1 MSYKTVLVNFQ
12 DAKRAPALIG
22 FATTLA
28 ERHGAHLTGLFVMP
42 VTDAFPFYAPMP
54 VQVSTELWESQR
66 QQFQDVA
73 DSIEGQFL
81 SAADKAGV
89 KAEWRCVD
97 AQSPLLADMVVEHAR
112 SADLIVVGQP
122 EPENQWESWAAVPE
136 QVLMD
141 SGRPVLV
148 VPYAGEFDAAA
159 KHVMV
164 AWNGTRESARATF
177 DAMPFLQAAGEVR
190 ILSVNL
196 ATGTGRE
203 GFTPGDD
210 IAVTLARHDVKAEA
224 GQTINGDISVG
235 DELLSRA
242 ADYGTDL
249 LVMGGYGH
257 GKVYESLFGGATR
270 HILRHMTM
278 PVLMAH

>member
-1 MSYKTVLVNFQ
+1 MTYRTILVNFQ
-12 DAKRAPALIG
+12 DTKRAPVLIKY
-22 FATTLA
+22 AVALA
-28 ERHGAHLTGLFVMP
+28 ERHNAHLTGLFVMP

-54 VQVSTELWESQR
+54 VQISTELWESQR
-66 QQFQDVA
+66 KQFADVA
-73 DSIEGQFL
+73 GEIENQFL
-81 SAADKAGV
+81 GAADKAGV
-89 KAEWRCVD
+89 QCEWRTVD
-97 AQSPLLADMVVEHAR
+97 AQSPLLADTVVEHAR
-112 SADLIVVGQP
+112 SVDLVVVGQP
-122 EPENQWESWAAVPE
+122 EPENLWEAWAAVPE
-136 QVLMD
+136 QLLME

-148 VPYAGEFDAAA
+148 VPYAGTFDAAA

-177 DAMPFLQAAGEVR
+177 DAMPFLQGAGEVR
-190 ILSVNL
+190 ILSVNIE
-196 ATGTGRE
+196 AGNNRS

-210 IAVTLARHDVKAEA
+210 IAISLARHDIKAEA
-224 GQTINGDISVG
+224 GQTINGGLSVG

-242 ADYGTDL
+242 ADYGTEL